1 MKKTAIVSLALL
13 LAACS
18 SSDYESDV
26 QSESYQENYQT
37 NQTEVDA
44 SKAEIVE
51 EDVAIVEEDVAIVE
65 EDAAEIKQQ
74 DAAEVAEVSEAPA
87 ETPAVAPTEGF
98 SIQLATISD
107 EEKAKAFAKA
117 LNTESALWLQ
127 AKEINDKP
135 VYSVLMGDFGDYD
148 EAKAAVAA
156 LPEGLQKL
164 KPFVKNFTDK
174 ELAATDSFQLLK

>member
-44 SKAEIVE
+44 SKAE
-51 EDVAIVEEDVAIVE
+51 IVEEDVAIVE

>member
-26 QSESYQENYQT
+26 QSESYQENYQST
-37 NQTEVDA
+37 QTEVDE

-51 EDVAIVEEDVAIVE
+51 EDVAIVEEDAS
-65 EDAAEIKQQ
+65 EIKEQ
-74 DAAEVAEVSEAPA
+74 DAAEAPA

-98 SIQLATISD
+98 SIQLATISE

-117 LNTESALWLQ
+117 LNTESDLWLQ

>member
-51 EDVAIVEEDVAIVE
+51 EDVAIVEED
-65 EDAAEIKQQ
+65 AAEIKQQ
-74 DAAEVAEVSEAPA
+74 DAAEVAEVSETPA

-98 SIQLATISD
+98 SIQLATISE

>member
-37 NQTEVDA
+37 NQTEVDE

-51 EDVAIVEEDVAIVE
+51 EDVAIVEEDG
-65 EDAAEIKQQ
+65 AEIKEQ

-87 ETPAVAPTEGF
+87 ETPAVAPTQGF

-135 VYSVLMGDFGDYD
+135 VYSVLMGDFSDYD
-148 EAKAAVAA
+148 DAKAAVAA

>member
-37 NQTEVDA
+37 NQTEVDE

-51 EDVAIVEEDVAIVE
+51 EDVAIVEEDT
-65 EDAAEIKQQ
+65 
-74 DAAEVAEVSEAPA
+74 AEVTEVSEVPA

-98 SIQLATISD
+98 SIQLATISE

-156 LPEGLQKL
+156 LPERLQKL

>member
-26 QSESYQENYQT
+26 QSESYQENYQSS
-37 NQTEVDA
+37 QTEVDE
-44 SKAEIVE
+44 SKAEIEE
-51 EDVAIVEEDVAIVE
+51 EDVAIVEEQVSEIE
-65 EDAAEIKQQ
+65 EQ
-74 DAAEVAEVSEAPA
+74 DAVETDEVAKGSEAQA
-87 ETPAVAPTEGF
+87 EGTALAPTEGF

-107 EEKAKAFAKA
+107 EEKARAFGKA
-117 LNTESALWLQ
+117 LNAESDLWLQ
-127 AKEINDKP
+127 SKEINNKP

-148 EAKAAVAA
+148 EAKAAVAS
-156 LPEGLQKL
+156 LPDGLQKL

-174 ELAATDSFQLLK
+174 ELAATDSFELLK

>member
-37 NQTEVDA
+37 NQTEVDE

-51 EDVAIVEEDVAIVE
+51 EDVAIVEEDT
-65 EDAAEIKQQ
+65 AEIKQQ
-74 DAAEVAEVSEAPA
+74 DAAEVAEVSEVPA

-156 LPEGLQKL
+156 LPEGMQKL

>member
-51 EDVAIVEEDVAIVE
+51 EDVAIVEED
-65 EDAAEIKQQ
+65 AAEIKEQ

>member
-37 NQTEVDA
+37 NQTEVDE
-44 SKAEIVE
+44 SKAE
-51 EDVAIVEEDVAIVE
+51 IVEEDVAIVE
-65 EDAAEIKQQ
+65 EDAAEIKEQ
-74 DAAEVAEVSEAPA
+74 DAAEVTEVSEAPA
-87 ETPAVAPTEGF
+87 ETPALAPTEGF
-98 SIQLATISD
+98 SIQLATISE

>member
-26 QSESYQENYQT
+26 QSESYQENYQS
-37 NQTEVDA
+37 NQTEVDE

-51 EDVAIVEEDVAIVE
+51 EDVTVVEEPASDIEEQEVMDT
-65 EDAAEIKQQ
+65 EDAASDSDVQQ
-74 DAAEVAEVSEAPA
+74 
-87 ETPAVAPTEGF
+87 ETSALAPTEGF

-107 EEKAKAFAKA
+107 EEKAKAFAKT

-164 KPFVKNFTDK
+164 EPFVKNFTDK

>member
-37 NQTEVDA
+37 NQTEVDEN
-44 SKAEIVE
+44 KAEIVE
-51 EDVAIVEEDVAIVE
+51 EDVAIVEEEAS
-65 EDAAEIKQQ
+65 EIKEQ
-74 DAAEVAEVSEAPA
+74 DAADTEEVAKESEAPA
-87 ETPAVAPTEGF
+87 KTSALAPTEGF